1 MKKFKFIKV
10 INGYKFVFKE
20 IKNAGITIFLLSF
33 FAVLISGSASVFT
46 SYILKNIISIT
57 ENILK
62 IQSETPYIY
71 LFSFILIYT
80 AFNIFRSTLH
90 RFNMTANRILGMHL
104 SQNIKEKIVKKIENV
119 SHKFFYNPEFQNEY
133 TSVLSSSQS
142 EPMQLITST
151 FYSVAN
157 IIQIFEIFII
167 LVKCNSMALLILS
180 TFLLFNVVIQFKIQS
195 KYVNIWSLQSESMRK
210 NSYYFGVMTQ
220 KETLKEMQ
228 VFNMYG
234 YFIKKMRS
242 AFADNISIWK
252 KFGKKEIIQNLLGQM
267 LSCIGIVI
275 SIFYLII
282 SSIKRQSPI
291 ADVVFYLNLMF
302 SFQSV
307 CNSLTDEVSVG
318 YKGILFIDKLLNFL
332 NKDFSIKSGNVT
344 LKSKQNHI
352 LEFRN
357 VSFKY
362 PGNNEY
368 SLKNVNFKIKSGEN
382 VCLVGLNGCGKSTL
396 INLIL
401 RLYDPTEGNIYFDR
415 VDIKKFNIKGYRSN
429 IAPIFQEYQRYSI
442 PVKDYISLGDV
453 SKNEN
458 LFEIK
463 EAARLSNSFDFID
476 NLPEGFNTML
486 TKKFDFSGIELSGGQ
501 WQRLAI
507 SRVFFS
513 KAPILIFD
521 EPTSSLDVISEK
533 EVFKKICK
541 VRNKLVI
548 LVTHRI
554 SYAKY
559 ADKIVFMDKG
569 KILNSGTH
577 LELLRNCKGYRAML
591 KAEG

>member
-1 MKKFKFIKV
+1 M
-10 INGYKFVFKE
+10 
-20 IKNAGITIFLLSF
+20 
-33 FAVLISGSASVFT
+33 
-46 SYILKNIISIT
+46 
-57 ENILK
+57 
-62 IQSETPYIY
+62 
-71 LFSFILIYT
+71 LF
-80 AFNIFRSTLH
+80 
-90 RFNMTANRILGMHL
+90 
-104 SQNIKEKIVKKIENV
+104 
-119 SHKFFYNPEFQNEY
+119 
-133 TSVLSSSQS
+133 
-142 EPMQLITST
+142 
-151 FYSVAN
+151 
-157 IIQIFEIFII
+157 
-167 LVKCNSMALLILS
+167 
-180 TFLLFNVVIQFKIQS
+180 
-195 KYVNIWSLQSESMRK
+195 
-210 NSYYFGVMTQ
+210 
-220 KETLKEMQ
+220 
-228 VFNMYG
+228 
-234 YFIKKMRS
+234 
-242 AFADNISIWK
+242 
-252 KFGKKEIIQNLLGQM
+252 
-267 LSCIGIVI
+267 
-275 SIFYLII
+275 
-282 SSIKRQSPI
+282 
-291 ADVVFYLNLMF
+291 
-302 SFQSV
+302 FQSV

-401 RLYDPTEGNIYFDR
+401 RLYDPTEGNIYFDG

-569 KILNSGTH
+569 KVLNSGTH